1 MLYKQLLIF
10 FVGSIMFEQN
20 DIQALNT
27 MVESLSEELA
37 RCKCE
42 IVEQNEK
49 IGRLEQQLFDQSM
62 TIVELRNMLLEFNK
76 HFAIMASLQEQ
87 FPSMKPQQ
95 PGKQGGQQP
104 GKQGGQQPGKQG
116 GQQPGKQ
123 GGQQPGKQGGQQPG
137 KKPKSYK
144 QYYNPN
150 KSVRPP
156 PAIEM
161 MDEEDFC

>member
-1 MLYKQLLIF
+1 
-10 FVGSIMFEQN
+10 MFEQN

-42 IVEQNEK
+42 VVEQNEK

-62 TIVELRNMLLEFNK
+62 TIVELRSMLLEFNK

-87 FPSMKPQQ
+87 FPSMKP
-95 PGKQGGQQP
+95 PE
-104 GKQGGQQPGKQG
+104 PGKQG

>member
-1 MLYKQLLIF
+1 
-10 FVGSIMFEQN
+10 
-20 DIQALNT
+20 
-27 MVESLSEELA
+27 
-37 RCKCE
+37 
-42 IVEQNEK
+42 
-49 IGRLEQQLFDQSM
+49 
-62 TIVELRNMLLEFNK
+62 
-76 HFAIMASLQEQ
+76 MASLQEQ
-87 FPSMKPQQ
+87 FPSMKP
-95 PGKQGGQQP
+95 PHP

-137 KKPKSYK
+137 KKTKSYK

-161 MDEEDFC
+161 MDDEEDFC